1 MIKSNNAPT
10 QCKNKYAFKSF
21 QLLVNKYNLAIV
33 RVYDNAG
40 HGKGL
45 IDAMSSFGV
54 KSILRGDIVALD
66 NWFANNLDICEY
78 LTLTGDTRMSYNHI
92 YVKVLDEVLR
102 VSESMVVDK
111 CISGHIFVYKPNSS
125 SIYVREYLFS
135 GSNYLKLK
143 LENCESL
150 ITSNFNETVADLNQC
165 ENESNNSKDECAL
178 EEDFE
183 DGNNQNVF

>member
-66 NWFANNLDICEY
+66 NWFANNLDIV
-78 LTLTGDTRMSYNHI
+78 NI
-92 YVKVLDEVLR
+92 
-102 VSESMVVDK
+102 
-111 CISGHIFVYKPNSS
+111 
-125 SIYVREYLFS
+125 
-135 GSNYLKLK
+135 
-143 LENCESL
+143 
-150 ITSNFNETVADLNQC
+150 
-165 ENESNNSKDECAL
+165 
-178 EEDFE
+178 
-183 DGNNQNVF
+183 